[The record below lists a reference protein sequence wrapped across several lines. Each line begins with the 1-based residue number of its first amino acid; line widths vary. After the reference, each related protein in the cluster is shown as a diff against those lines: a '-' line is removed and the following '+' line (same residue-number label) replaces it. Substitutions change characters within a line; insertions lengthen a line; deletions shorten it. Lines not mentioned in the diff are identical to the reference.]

1 MPNLNFLKS
10 FAFGPY
16 IESTRLSLR
25 RRRRSDDGGTSSRRR
40 LRVLAGPGEEAA
52 PRRPL
57 LPNRKPR
64 PPKSGAAAPDAGGAV
79 AVSSAAGNG
88 GGATAPPPPPPATAA
103 AAMPRSCVDR
113 DQGPCLNPG
122 PVGARDG
129 GCLVAL
135 NIKHPCN
142 PKPVCCC
149 LAIQILQPGGAHN
162 FMGKVYTRYIPG
174 IEWRFI

>member
-16 IESTRLSLR
+16 IESTRRSLR
-25 RRRRSDDGGTSSRRR
+25 RRRRSDDGGTSNQKTTSS
-40 LRVLAGPGEEAA
+40 PGR
-52 PRRPL
+52 PRRGGSAKKAPA
-57 LPNRKPR
+57 PKP
-64 PPKSGAAAPDAGGAV
+64 KAKCGAAAPDAGGAV

-103 AAMPRSCVDR
+103 AAMPRSCVHR
-113 DQGPCLNPG
+113 DQGPCLDPG
-122 PVGARDG
+122 PVGAQAG

-149 LAIQILQPGGAHN
+149 IAIQILQPGRAHN

-174 IEWRFI
+174 IECRFI

>member
-25 RRRRSDDGGTSSRRR
+25 RRRRSDDGGTSSQKTTSS
-40 LRVLAGPGEEAA
+40 PGR
-52 PRRPL
+52 PRRGGSAKKAPA
-57 LPNRKPR
+57 PKPKA
-64 PPKSGAAAPDAGGAV
+64 KSGAAAPDAGGAV
-79 AVSSAAGNG
+79 AVFSAAGNG

-103 AAMPRSCVDR
+103 AAMPRSCVH
-113 DQGPCLNPG
+113 QGPCLDPG

-149 LAIQILQPGGAHN
+149 IAIQILQPGGAHN

-174 IEWRFI
+174 LEWRFI